1 MSAFCLYPV
10 LRVEGVSMDPITY
23 VAKNENDEVDGVLVE
38 KMMETAKKVN
48 EKFKIPIK
56 MTFDDNAKRA
66 YEGATV
72 CYACKR
78 GFNNDKVRDHCHFT
92 GRYRGALHSDCN
104 LKLGFRNLTIPVFAH
119 NNSRYDSHMFV
130 PTWKVTP
137 PSMFGRHGRWGKL
150 HCRQR
155 GKVHHF

>member
-1 MSAFCLYPV
+1 
-10 LRVEGVSMDPITY
+10 MDPITY
-23 VAKNENDEVDGVLVE
+23 IAKNENDEVNRVLVE
-38 KMMETAKKVN
+38 KMIETAKKVY

-56 MTFDDNAKRA
+56 MIFDDNAKRA

-104 LKLGFRNLTIPVFAH
+104 LKFGFRNLTIPVFAH
-119 NNSRYDSHMFV
+119 NNSGYDSHMLVKRLADMEGGVSCIADNEEKYITFSKKILV
-130 PTWKVTP
+130 DVV
-137 PSMFGRHGRWGKL
+137 GGEN
-150 HCRQR
+150 
-155 GKVHHF
+155 VYVN